1 MKYDNGVEDRMME
14 LINKKNI
21 PSDRSH
27 NDIDHDYSY
36 YCKLFSDMIT
46 RTPCLLRRRE
56 LNGKSEFSCMG
67 CSKDMIMNSRRS
79 RLNALQER
87 M

>member
-1 MKYDNGVEDRMME
+1 MTE
-14 LINKKNI
+14 LINNMVQM
-21 PSDRSH
+21 DCSH
-27 NDIDHDYSY
+27 NTVDNDYRY

-56 LNGKSEFSCMG
+56 LNGRSDFACEG

-79 RLNALQER
+79 RLNTLQEQR
-87 M
+87 